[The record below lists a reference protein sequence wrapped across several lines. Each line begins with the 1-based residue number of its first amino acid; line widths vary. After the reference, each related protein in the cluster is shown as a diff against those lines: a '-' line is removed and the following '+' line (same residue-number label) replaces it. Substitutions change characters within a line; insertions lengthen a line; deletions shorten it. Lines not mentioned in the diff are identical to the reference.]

1 MTTLN
6 ELMQDQNFELE
17 MQTESLE
24 RLENINSRT
33 NSNIQ
38 LLTADLRQKAAQDAL
53 DRGEAASESSGSE
66 KNKIQP
72 AQGDKE
78 NSSFAS
84 SFGSSFGG
92 LAGTAAGLGAL
103 GLGIGAFFGGLA
115 AGDAALSYMDT
126 DMSGLKKAMVGLGEA
141 FEATPTKGLLAMGV
155 LLTAGGA
162 MGALLGPGGSMKA
175 GFGMFMLG
183 AGIGGFFAGL
193 AAGSAGI
200 DVLNTDGS
208 GLKSMMQNVGEG
220 LAAFVGDPGA
230 LAALG
235 GLLAAGALFGQAPGA
250 AVKGTLGIGL
260 IGLGIGAFFAGIA
273 TGSKAIQLLGA
284 DGSGIRNVMVNTAEG
299 LSALAN
305 VKNYSNL
312 LAFLPAAA
320 SVTAG
325 MALLL
330 GSEGLSSVG
339 KGVANLL
346 GIGGNGEETVYES
359 LAKGLN
365 ELMSVDYS
373 NITELAAAGDAV
385 EGLGLG
391 FQALAET
398 DFSDM
403 TNNLEELGDA
413 AGFMIPLLERM
424 WQGGEFKVES
434 SALGFDTSK
443 EYNFGRG
450 LRSIPIK
457 HISKTFEVAGQ
468 IGTQPNAERAQTIAN
483 NTDIQG
489 LGNQIV
495 VNNNTN
501 APTQVNTQ
509 VASPTPIQLSNPTS
523 KNGSIAD
530 EYTF

>member
-1 MTTLN
+1 
-6 ELMQDQNFELE
+6 MQSQNFELE

-24 RLENINSRT
+24 RLENINGET
-33 NSNIQ
+33 NSNIR
-38 LLTADLRQKAAQDAL
+38 LLTADLREEAAQGAL
-53 DRGEAASESSGSE
+53 DAGEKASENGATGGAM
-66 KNKIQP
+66 KP
-72 AQGDKE
+72 AAGDKT

-103 GLGIGAFFGGLA
+103 GLGIGGFFAGLA

-141 FEATPTKGLLAMGV
+141 FAETPTSGLLAMGA
-155 LLTAGGA
+155 LLAAGGA

-183 AGIGGFFAGL
+183 SGIGGFFAGL

-208 GLKSMMQNVGEG
+208 GLKSMMKNVGEG

-273 TGSKAIQLLGA
+273 VGSKAISAMGA
-284 DGSGIRNVMVNTAEG
+284 DGSGVRNLMVNTAEG

-305 VKNYSNL
+305 VQNYGNL

-325 MALLL
+325 MALLM
-330 GSEGLSSVG
+330 GAEGLDNIG
-339 KGVANLL
+339 EGVANLL
-346 GIGGNGEETVYES
+346 GMGGSGEETIYET

-373 NITELAAAGDAV
+373 NITQLAAAGDAV
-385 EGLGLG
+385 GGLGLG

-403 TNNLEELGDA
+403 SSNLEELGDA

-424 WQGGEFKVES
+424 WQGGEFKAETS
-434 SALGFDTSK
+434 MLGFDTSK

-450 LRSIPIK
+450 LRAIPIK

-468 IGTQPNAERAQTIAN
+468 IGTQPNADRAQAIAN

-489 LGNQIV
+489 LGNQII

-509 VASPTPIQLSNPTS
+509 VASPAPIQLSNPVS

-530 EYTF
+530 EYAF